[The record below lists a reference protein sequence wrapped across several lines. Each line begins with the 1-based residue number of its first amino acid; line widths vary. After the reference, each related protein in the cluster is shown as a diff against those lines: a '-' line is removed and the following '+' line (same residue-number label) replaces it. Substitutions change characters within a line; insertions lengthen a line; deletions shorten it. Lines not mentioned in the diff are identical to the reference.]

1 MRCIAY
7 ALGLAALCGTAAPAA
22 TPPRFVVKPG
32 KVLNFGRVAVGKG
45 KSKWIQI
52 RNAGAGIVNVT
63 WDAHPSQEFEAHY
76 SGVGLDARRTFKWK
90 FSFVPTDKGHFEAPL
105 TFTTDDPQRPEVTIT
120 LRGQGYFR
128 NRR

>member
-32 KVLNFGRVAVGKG
+32 KVLNFGRVAVGQRKT
-45 KSKWIQI
+45 KWLRI
-52 RNAGAGIVNVT
+52 RNAGAGMINVT
-63 WDAHPSQEFEAHY
+63 WTPRPSQEFESSY

-90 FSFVPTDKGHFEAPL
+90 FAFSPTDKGLFEAPL
-105 TFTTDDPQRPEVTIT
+105 TFTTDDPQRPEVTIL

-128 NRR
+128 NHR